1 MGNYSVNVF
10 EKAQRWVKSHLF
22 LGTKCVGMK
31 CSGGEVCR
39 GRNVPGTK
47 CAGDEVCRGR
57 SAPGTKCSGDEML
70 PGTKCARGRNVPGD
84 EVFRG
89 RNVPGD
95 EVFPGT
101 KCTWGRNGCE
111 PIVHCA
117 RTKSKII
124 HSVEQML

>member
-22 LGTKCVGMK
+22 SGTKCVGTK
-31 CSGGEVCR
+31 CS
-39 GRNVPGTK
+39 
-47 CAGDEVCRGR
+47 GDEVCRGR
-57 SAPGTKCSGDEML
+57 SAPGTKCAGDEML

-111 PIVHCA
+111 PLKFSSENSNFH
-117 RTKSKII
+117 R
-124 HSVEQML
+124 

>member
-22 LGTKCVGMK
+22 SGTKCVGTK
-31 CSGGEVCR
+31 CSADEVCR

-47 CAGDEVCRGR
+47 CAGDEV
-57 SAPGTKCSGDEML
+57 
-70 PGTKCARGRNVPGD
+70 
-84 EVFRG
+84 FRG
-89 RNVPGD
+89 RNAPGD

-111 PIVHCA
+111 PNVQLQFFS
-117 RTKSKII
+117 KS
-124 HSVEQML
+124 